1 MNTQHINIL
10 RLANFQKV
18 EPIVSIPVERI
29 GVSGGGSSASPLS
42 SGIVNTI
49 GADAIVVFVRR
60 SSYPITSVTDT
71 YGNTY
76 SLAYDASSSNVNQFI
91 YVATGITTGESND
104 VTVVAGGGTSTGFKV
119 IQIALKNVDQVS
131 PIYGGAHT
139 TGSFTVS
146 QNITSNSINDVIL
159 SSCYANDNTGDIG
172 VGQTEIINETSA
184 GRQMKI
190 TEEFT
195 IGSDTQSFTTSN
207 FMSLYMASIVVKAA

>member
-1 MNTQHINIL
+1 MSKAAIISSSRVREL
-10 RLANFQKV
+10 
-18 EPIVSIPVERI
+18 PIVSIPVERI

-76 SLAYDASSSNVNQFI
+76 SLVYDASSSNVNQFI

-131 PIYGGAHT
+131 PIYGGIHSANS
-139 TGSFTVS
+139 GSSIS

-159 SSCYANDNTGDIG
+159 SSGYGDSG
-172 VGQTEIINETSA
+172 VSTPGIGQTEIINETSA

-190 TEEFT
+190 TEEYT
-195 IGSDTQSFTTSN
+195 LGLDTQSFVNEYSYLTIS
-207 FMSLYMASIVVKAA
+207 MVSIVVKAA